1 MNKVAI
7 AFLTKDRVE
16 LSKRTIVPLLSS
28 SKDATDKFDLWWIDG
43 SDTEA
48 GRQLPEKLACTI
60 PVRDTVPGKG
70 FTGPRL
76 TSSVLKVGSAAK
88 IHTNIKGGAD
98 TAVVYAL
105 TEMLKGDYTHVGL
118 VENDVLLHKDW
129 FGPTMVLFERGRAEG
144 LEAGAVSTRCYVDRI
159 LCQRQGFALMHGLG
173 WGTQILTRQ
182 AAELTLK
189 HFRTHWTSENRRVFA
204 RLSGIDIGSYWAFRT
219 NEHFTTP
226 DWGNDAVLA
235 SHGLASLALTP
246 SPVEMIG
253 QTPSLADQGLK
264 LATEPVEDRR
274 NDDAFDRFAYAT
286 RAIREGY
293 VDLGVTPVRYRDDA
307 GVEYIFAHQ
316 LSGLSDAFWDGD
328 WRLKW
333 FPGFGGFA
341 ARGFGSWHDGTS
353 SNGGATFECYV
364 SGTCRFMVMGG
375 EKGGQV
381 EIQDLKSNYTVRP
394 TLLPEASNQVTQVV
408 APASVSWRKLRLT
421 VLSGSCCFYGLQC
434 QESQPTVREYSFD
447 HSKLW
452 AV

>member
-1 MNKVAI
+1 MTKIAI

-16 LSKRTIVPLLSS
+16 LSKRTIVPLLQP
-28 SKDATDKFDLWWIDG
+28 DKFDLFVIDG
-43 SDTEA
+43 SDSTTGLRFLDDLSNKDVEA
-48 GRQLPEKLACTI
+48 QFH
-60 PVRDTVPGKG
+60 VNV
-70 FTGPRL
+70 
-76 TSSVLKVGSAAK
+76 
-88 IHTNIKGGAD
+88 KGGAD

-118 VENDVLLHKDW
+118 CENDILLHPDW
-129 FGPTMVLFERGRAEG
+129 FGPTFALFDRGSAEG
-144 LEAGAVSTRCYVDRI
+144 LGVGAVSARCYEDRI
-159 LCQRQGFALMHGLG
+159 LFQQDGYAVCHNLG
-173 WGTQILTRQ
+173 WGMQILTRE
-182 AAELTLK
+182 AAQLTLK
-189 HFRTHWTSENRRVFA
+189 HFRTHQTLENRRVFV
-204 RLSGIDIGSYWAFRT
+204 RLSGIDIGIYWAFRT
-219 NEHFTTP
+219 NEHWLCP

-235 SHGLASLALTP
+235 SHGLASLAITP

-274 NDDAFDRFAYAT
+274 NDEAFDRFAT
-286 RAIREGY
+286 MTSLIRDGAL
-293 VDLGVTPVRYRDDA
+293 DLGVPRIRYRDDA

-316 LSGLSDAFWDGD
+316 VDALCCANWDGD

-333 FPGFGGFA
+333 SPGFGGFA
-341 ARGFGSWHDGTS
+341 ARGFP
-353 SNGGATFECYV
+353 NAVFECYV

-408 APASVSWRKLRLT
+408 SPASVSWRKVRLT

-434 QESQPTVREYSFD
+434 QEPQPTVSGYSFD
-447 HSKLW
+447 YSKLW
-452 AV
+452 SVG